1 MTKRDHGA
9 ERLAGV
15 SNNLRFDEG
24 WCFTLWGGTGDSTE
38 VWIDIENTEERVLLD
53 LIIDLTKELERR
65 RFIRENRV
73 EDSNEN
79 H

>member
-24 WCFTLWGGTGDSTE
+24 WCFALWDGTGDSTE
-38 VWIDIENTEERVLLD
+38 VWIDIENSEERVLTD
-53 LIIDLTKELERR
+53 LIIDLTKELQRR
-65 RFIRENRV
+65 RQIRET
-73 EDSNEN
+73 EL
-79 H
+79 